1 MRNYKNSTVW
11 QQSHDLTLKI
21 YKVTRDFSKTEIYGL
36 TSQIRRA
43 SVSIGSNIVEGSLRS
58 SEKEFSRF
66 LEITLSSAGEVEYQ
80 LLVAKDLEYIQID
93 SFEVLSEKVGAI
105 KKQLYQLIKKLN

>member
-1 MRNYKNSTVW
+1 MRNYKNYSVW
-11 QQSHDLTLKI
+11 KQSHGLTLKI
-21 YKVTRDFSKTEIYGL
+21 YKMTADFPNSEIYGL

-58 SEKEFSRF
+58 SEREFSRF
-66 LEITLSSAGEVEYQ
+66 LEVALSSAGEVEYQ
-80 LLVAKDLEYIQID
+80 LLIAKDLAYIQID
-93 SFEVLSEKVGAI
+93 SFENLNEKVGGI